1 MIIFDMPNPTQY
13 LIRTTLLSI
22 KQQIRSL
29 LRKKL

>member
-22 KQQIRSL
+22 KQQS
-29 LRKKL
+29 RKKS